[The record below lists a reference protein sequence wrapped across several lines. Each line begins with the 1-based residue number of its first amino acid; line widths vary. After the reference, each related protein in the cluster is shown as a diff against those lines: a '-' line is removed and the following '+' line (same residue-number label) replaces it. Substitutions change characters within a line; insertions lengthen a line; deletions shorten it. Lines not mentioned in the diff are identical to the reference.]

1 MKWLSG
7 WWRRPDHFD
16 WLTGYLQA
24 RGLSVNTRRALAA
37 VAASLVLVPANVVW
51 GPTPFYPRLALAV
64 AALAG
69 LAGLGMAALWLSR
82 WPLCA
87 PLHTGRY
94 LPEDHF
100 GSAGI

>member
-51 GPTPFYPRLALAV
+51 GPTPFCPRLALAV

-69 LAGLGMAALWLSR
+69 LAGLVMAALWLSR
-82 WPLCA
+82 
-87 PLHTGRY
+87 
-94 LPEDHF
+94 
-100 GSAGI
+100 